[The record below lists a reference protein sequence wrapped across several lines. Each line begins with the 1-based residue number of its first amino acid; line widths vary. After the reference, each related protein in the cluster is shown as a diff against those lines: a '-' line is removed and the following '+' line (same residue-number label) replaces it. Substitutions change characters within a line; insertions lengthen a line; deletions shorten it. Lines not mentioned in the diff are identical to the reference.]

1 LPPVAVTATLEELV
15 TLPSSSARTAPFTTA
30 RDAKTPAAANPPA
43 LIWSTRAIASFWAT
57 TSTAFTPRMRCVSR
71 SAPRK
76 VRALFRSAVTVTA
89 PLEVIEADGPTVATV
104 FAPLVTS
111 ASAYAPE
118 SPTSETEP
126 IVTCA
131 LARYSDVACTLADAD
146 AVIVPFMSA
155 VV

>member
-1 LPPVAVTATLEELV
+1 MSPSRPFIERPVATSLLMLAIVLAGMVGFRFLPLSALPQVDYPTIQVQTLY
-15 TLPSSSARTAPFTTA
+15 PG
-30 RDAKTPAAANPPA
+30 
-43 LIWSTRAIASFWAT
+43 ASPEVM
-57 TSTAFTPRMRCVSR
+57 SH
-71 SAPRK
+71 
-76 VRALFRSAVTVTA
+76 TVTA